1 MNAYLAELIGT
12 AFLILLGNGVV
23 ANVVLT
29 RTKGHAG
36 GWIVITAGWGI
47 GVFVGAFC
55 SQQYSGAHLNPAVT
69 AAMVIADKLPW
80 NEAGGYL
87 VCQMLGGMLGAT
99 LVYLFYRDHYKAT
112 EDSDAKLATFCTAP
126 AVRNLPHA
134 CFCEL
139 VATFA
144 LVFPIF
150 LMADPQLQLPVS
162 SLGGIPRICPG
173 SVWDHSACCQSGCW
187 SLASACPW
195 GGPPA
200 TRSTRPATWPR
211 VSCIGCSPFQENAT
225 ATGPTPGFPF
235 SALSREAL
243 SPHWPICCSFRQNES
258 PEQVN
263 IFSRTKAGS
272 SPPADLPEPFR
283 LCADLY
289 LGQGS
294 KHSSRLQCPKFELQ
308 QAAEILQVGSGLGV
322 TLLDTQ
328 FGQVFAVQRKRSAVV
343 ELAER
348 GEEVGNGGNALRKRG
363 GFPAP
368 SAVAPAYRE
377 VFVSADSS

>member
-162 SLGGIPRICPG
+162 SLGG
-173 SVWDHSACCQSGCW
+173 D
-187 SLASACPW
+187 
-195 GGPPA
+195 
-200 TRSTRPATWPR
+200 
-211 VSCIGCSPFQENAT
+211 
-225 ATGPTPGFPF
+225 
-235 SALSREAL
+235 
-243 SPHWPICCSFRQNES
+243 
-258 PEQVN
+258 
-263 IFSRTKAGS
+263 
-272 SPPADLPEPFR
+272 PADLPR
-283 LCADLY
+283 L
-289 LGQGS
+289 
-294 KHSSRLQCPKFELQ
+294 
-308 QAAEILQVGSGLGV
+308 GLGSLG
-322 TLLDTQ
+322 LLPVGLLV
-328 FGQVFAVQRKRSAVV
+328 FGIGLSLGGTSGYAINPARDLAPRLMHWVLPIPGKRDSDWAYAWVPV
-343 ELAER
+343 LGPLA
-348 GEEVGNGGNALRKRG
+348 GGSVAAL
-363 GFPAP
+363 
-368 SAVAPAYRE
+368 AYLLLIQ
-377 VFVSADSS
+377 AK